1 MAVTVSADTAA
12 AWATLLTLAGLPAIG
27 YALFTRLTG
36 RGRGDAA
43 PWRVQDDPTTW
54 VGAGAAVAGHVLA
67 VVAVVG
73 EWGRVFGFLTTA
85 YMGGCVAGAFVYTY
99 DTWVRGGEQRRSAL
113 RPVLLLVVPYAVAL
127 GFFGRIAG

>member
-1 MAVTVSADTAA
+1 MAVTVSADTGAL
-12 AWATLLTLAGLPAIG
+12 WATLLALAGLPAIG

-36 RGRGDAA
+36 RGRKGAA

-54 VGAGAAVAGHVLA
+54 VGAGAAVAGHALA
-67 VVAVVG
+67 AVTVVG

-85 YMGGCVAGAFVYTY
+85 YIGGCVAGAFVYAY
-99 DTWVRGGEQRRSAL
+99 DTWVREGEQRRRAL
-113 RPVLLLVVPYAVAL
+113 RPALLLVVPYAFAL